1 MTKKK
6 SSVKAIRITLITIA
20 AVIVLLAGG
29 GYLYY
34 LAIIQYPLSRVD
46 GELQVKGLQNKV
58 EVIRD
63 SWGVPHIYARN
74 MHDLFFAQGYTQAQ
88 DRWWQMEFFRHTCQG
103 RIEELTG
110 RKESLLNTDI
120 YLRSLGLYK
129 VCRQEYNMYTPDQ
142 RAPLD
147 AFVEGVNA
155 YISGKSPQQLSVNY
169 TILGLTGIKFK
180 IEPWSPL
187 DTLAFAKLMA
197 LDLGLSRDTEIS
209 RTKLNSLIGPEMT
222 EKFLLPSWPNGLK
235 PTIMLPEDVQA
246 FMQSVSLRAQKS
258 AKGSACFIPKAA
270 LTEAAP
276 NLSPILGETEG
287 AGSNGWVATG
297 AMTQSGKAILAND
310 PHLGIQM
317 PSIWYEIALH
327 CNLPAQEAPFD
338 VAGFTFAASPGIIV
352 GHNNDITWGTTNV
365 YPDVNDQYMLKIN
378 PANPLQYKWNG
389 VWRDMTVREETINFG
404 NGKPPVVIKVRETHL
419 GPVINENRFDPK
431 TGKRQDFNNTDP
443 LALRWTALEPSNL
456 TISVIALDKARN
468 WEEFRNALKYWD
480 VPSQSFL
487 YADRQGNI
495 GYQMPGKIPIRPKGY
510 TGQTPAPGWT
520 DEYVWKGYVPFDLL
534 PRIYNPVRNFIVAS
548 NQEAAPPQYYEFL
561 QSRTGADTNPNFGS
575 RYNKWNYGYRASRIY
590 EMINQLVPNTVA
602 TYRTI
607 QNDNKYLSA
616 LEVLP
621 YLAGLKFSDKDLTD
635 ARDWMVKWDGMCTED
650 SPYAALYGEFWMK
663 LTKNVFQNKLGSVI
677 KSEGGD
683 REMWAINLLLKT
695 PDDKW
700 WDDPATSAK
709 VETRDDML
717 ARSFAEGYA
726 AAVAALGKDRSKWRW
741 GKLHAANFIS
751 NPLGLSGIS
760 PIESIVNKSKVP
772 MGGNSECVNSQMWMA
787 SSGDFSPRSIPS
799 MRMIID
805 MNDLT
810 KCESMNS
817 TGPSGNPGS
826 PGYGN
831 MIESWSIGKYRP
843 MLWTREQ
850 VDAAAV
856 RKLVLMP

>member
-1 MTKKK
+1 MSEKK
-6 SSVKAIRITLITIA
+6 SYAKAVKITLLSII
-20 AVIVLLAGG
+20 VVFVLLVVG

-34 LAIIQYPLSRVD
+34 LSLLRSPLPRVD
-46 GELQVKGLQNKV
+46 GELRVNGLQDKV

-88 DRWWQMEFFRHTCQG
+88 DRWWQMEFFRHTCAG

-110 RKESLLNTDI
+110 RKDSLLNTDI

-129 VCRQEYNMYTPDQ
+129 ICRREYDQFTPEQ

-147 AFVEGVNA
+147 AFVKGVNA
-155 YISGKSPQQLSVNY
+155 YLSGKTPRQLSINY
-169 TILGLTGIKFK
+169 SILGLTGVKFK

-187 DTLAFAKLMA
+187 DSLAFAKLMA
-197 LDLGLSRDTEIS
+197 LDLGLSRDPEIA
-209 RTKLNSLIGPEMT
+209 RTKLHSLLGPEMT
-222 EKFLLPSWPNGLK
+222 EKFLVPSWPHGFK

-246 FMQSVSLRAQKS
+246 FMRSVAIKARKSGEENNRLASLAITTES
-258 AKGSACFIPKAA
+258 APD
-270 LTEAAP
+270 
-276 NLSPILGETEG
+276 LSPILGETEG

-297 AMTQSGKAILAND
+297 PMTQSGKAILAND

-327 CNLPAQEAPFD
+327 SNAPAEAPFN
-338 VAGFTFAASPGIIV
+338 VAGFTFAASPGIVV
-352 GHNNDITWGTTNV
+352 GHNSDISWGTTNV

-378 PANPLQYKWNG
+378 PANSLQYQWNG
-389 VWRDMTVREETINFG
+389 SWRDMTVREETINFG
-404 NGKPPVVIKVRETHL
+404 NGKPSVVIKVRETHL

-431 TGKRQDFNNTDP
+431 TGKMQGFNNTDP
-443 LALRWTALEPSNL
+443 LSLHWTALEPSNMNL
-456 TISVIALDKARN
+456 SIIALNKARN
-468 WEEFRNALKYWD
+468 WDEFRNALKYWD
-480 VPSQSFL
+480 VPSQSVL

-495 GYQMPGKIPIRPKGY
+495 GFQMPGKIPIRPKGY

-534 PRIYNPVRNFIVAS
+534 PRIYNPARNFIVAS
-548 NQEAAPPQYYEFL
+548 NQEAAPPQYYDYL
-561 QSRTGADTNPNFGS
+561 KSRTGADTNPNFGS
-575 RYNKWNYGYRASRIY
+575 RYNKWNYGYRAQRIY
-590 EMINQLVPNTVA
+590 EMIQQLTPNTVA

-607 QNDNKYLSA
+607 QLDNKYLSA

-621 YLAGLKFSDKDLTD
+621 YLTSLKFSDREVTE
-635 ARDWMVKWDGMCTED
+635 ARDWLLKWDGMCNED
-650 SPYAALYGEFWMK
+650 NPYAALYGEFWMK
-663 LTKNVFQNKLGSVI
+663 LTRNVFQNKLGSII
-677 KSEGGD
+677 KSDAGD
-683 REMWAINLLLKT
+683 REMWAINLLLQT

-700 WDDPATSAK
+700 WDDPATAGK
-709 VETRDDML
+709 IEKRDDVL
-717 ARSFAEGYA
+717 VRSFAEGYA
-726 AAVAALGKDRSKWRW
+726 ATVAALGKDRSQWKW
-741 GKLHAANFIS
+741 GTLHAANFIS
-751 NPLGLSGIS
+751 NPLGVSGIG

-772 MGGNSECVNSQMWMA
+772 MGGSSETVNSQMWMA

-817 TGPSGNPGS
+817 SGPSGNPGS

-831 MIESWSIGKYRP
+831 MIEAWRTGKYRP
-843 MLWTREQ
+843 MLWTRQQ
-850 VDAAAV
+850 VEAAAAH
-856 RKLVLMP
+856 KLVLMP